1 MNRKLNKIKENLER
15 ELKRDTLIFEAWEA
29 VQVQKKKDG
38 SDYKLL
44 SKAFSG
50 AYYRTAT
57 YSDYHVLEIT
67 VHNSELGYIND
78 WIRLKDTKNN
88 DITDVSTIASM
99 IEKKKDFFKEEIAK
113 DNDRLNKLDTAF
125 VEFETAYTKA
135 LGQLAYNLGCTDK
148 FDSLFYR
155 IKEIVTNN

>member
-15 ELKRDTLIFEAWEA
+15 ELKRDTLILEAWEA
-29 VQVQKKKDG
+29 VQVRKKKDG

-50 AYYRTAT
+50 VYYRTAT
-57 YSDYHVLEIT
+57 YSDYHVLEIA
-67 VHNSELGYIND
+67 VHSQELGYIND
-78 WIRLKDTKNN
+78 WIRLKDAKNN
-88 DITDVSTIASM
+88 DITDVSTIAGM
-99 IEKKKDFFKEEIAK
+99 IEKKKDFFKEEIIK
-113 DNDRLNKLDTAF
+113 DNEKLSKLDTAF

-135 LGQLAYNLGCTDK
+135 LGQLAYNLGCTNK

-155 IKEIVTNN
+155 IKEIVTE

>member
-99 IEKKKDFFKEEIAK
+99 IEKKRISSKK
-113 DNDRLNKLDTAF
+113 RL
-125 VEFETAYTKA
+125 
-135 LGQLAYNLGCTDK
+135 QRIMTD
-148 FDSLFYR
+148 
-155 IKEIVTNN
+155 